1 MGPLRG
7 KRDRHTG
14 RTLHDSEGRDCSY
27 VASNPGTL
35 SMADNAEAGGNP
47 ITESEREGER
57 ESMTCHTLIP
67 DF

>member
-1 MGPLRG
+1 
-7 KRDRHTG
+7 
-14 RTLHDSEGRDCSY
+14 
-27 VASNPGTL
+27 
-35 SMADNAEAGGNP
+35 MADNAEAGGNP